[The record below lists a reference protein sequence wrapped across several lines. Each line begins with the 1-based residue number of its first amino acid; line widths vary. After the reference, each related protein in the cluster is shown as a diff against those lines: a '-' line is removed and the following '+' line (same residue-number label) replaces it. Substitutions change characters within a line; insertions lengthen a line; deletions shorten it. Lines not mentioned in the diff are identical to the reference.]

1 MACKSVVRDKPFV
14 TSYLCKST
22 HGKPTYLLHKKKV
35 KTLLWSTYETGLP
48 SYQLK
53 ISPIIYNERRF
64 RLYQQHTFL
73 VGSMSIHCNRW
84 VLESIKEEI
93 FRLFIQTKAFLG
105 RVVIFL
111 PFYSCC
117 NKYHQLP
124 VQRLVCFESCGHSSG
139 HSWPHKNASKKFILY
154 RSHN

>member
-1 MACKSVVRDKPFV
+1 MTLTSQLACVTPHDLSSGLMACKSVVRDKPFV

-64 RLYQQHTFL
+64 RLSSSIRFL
-73 VGSMSIHCNRW
+73 S
-84 VLESIKEEI
+84 
-93 FRLFIQTKAFLG
+93 
-105 RVVIFL
+105 
-111 PFYSCC
+111 
-117 NKYHQLP
+117 
-124 VQRLVCFESCGHSSG
+124 VQ
-139 HSWPHKNASKKFILY
+139 
-154 RSHN
+154 